1 MNTEAKMY
9 VTLQPERFTVHSNIT
24 IRDGGLLPHL
34 FTMTSA
40 TSEKATC
47 FLWHYLFPILKSRPL
62 VSQGTV
68 LCVARTFLPP
78 PLWKAIRQLAI
89 ISFRYCLQK

>member
-1 MNTEAKMY
+1 MY

-34 FTMTSA
+34 FTMTPTTSVKA
-40 TSEKATC
+40 TS
-47 FLWHYLFPILKSRPL
+47 FLWHYLFLIFTSRPL

-68 LCVARTFLPP
+68 LCVARTFLPSINRR
-78 PLWKAIRQLAI
+78 AIRRLAI
-89 ISFRYCLQK
+89 LIISSYWQK